1 MVKGVDVVPAATYQ
15 ALAKLGAVAS
25 DPVRAERFLS
35 YPGAERLTRN
45 PRILA
50 LRNDPEIVALVQQQR
65 FLELL
70 QNSKLINALND
81 PQLATEVRG
90 FDFQKALDYALQK

>member
-1 MVKGVDVVPAATYQ
+1 MPATTYQ
-15 ALAKLGAVAS
+15 SLGKLGAVVS
-25 DPVRAERFLS
+25 DPRSAARFLS

-50 LRNDPEIVALVQQQR
+50 LRNDPEIAALVQQQR

-81 PQLATEVRG
+81 PQFATEVSG
-90 FDFQKALDYALQK
+90 FDFPKALDYALQK